1 VRRYPEVIRSLL
13 QLRTIRIIVRDDLP
27 MEREPMRRRCTPA
40 LLLLLPALVHA
51 GPDPAPAPDAAA
63 EAATAD
69 NVRLDR
75 VEVRERA
82 LPDPPYPGVAPSL
95 EGAKVAVGK
104 KTTVVDLSQQP
115 QLASDNLRAVLA
127 RTPGLLISE
136 QQVPSFVNVNYRGLG
151 DPHESEFVLFLR
163 DDVPLMADWL
173 GYSTLYAPPPPDR
186 IERVEFIRGG
196 ASLLYGPQP
205 GPTVNFVTRRA
216 DPAAPRTLRSSQVFG
231 SDRTY
236 YTYNEARGGDG
247 RFGWQVGADFRRSD
261 GQRNNGGY
269 RAGDFTASL
278 AWQPDEASWWALDA
292 YATDSDYGEAGRQSL
307 AQFTADPGIST
318 TPFNRIFLDRHGVAL
333 THERALGDATAL
345 VGKAWYA
352 YLDRLSRRTTNIA
365 PGTAPP
371 AFTTLDRQRFT
382 TGGLDLRVQH
392 EWGDN
397 HSFTGGGVL
406 YAVDT
411 PREQSRSSDLGTNA
425 SRGETLRF
433 SQERDGRYAALFAE
447 NVFRFGPWSVVP
459 GARVDFVDMAVTEPL
474 KLSTLRRPALDVDFE
489 RTAPLFGLGV
499 QRDLG
504 AHQAYANV
512 SRGYRPMRWDDIGNP
527 TAELAASNDPEL
539 GYALNAEFGLR
550 GAPTTGL
557 YYDVSVFHI
566 DLSDRIEQ
574 RIVPGT
580 VDIERINTG
589 DARHRGL
596 EAAVEYDVF
605 AVLRPDSGEALTVF
619 ANASLLDAEITASA
633 NPALV
638 GNTPLYAPDHVVRA
652 GVIWRAADGGKVSL
666 AGTWVDRQFWQDS
679 NLGSGSGAS
688 LLPAEIPAHHVLDLA
703 VEWPLGKTASVVGG
717 INNLTDETYYS
728 RIRSDGID
736 PAPQRTGYLG
746 VRLTL

>member
-1 VRRYPEVIRSLL
+1 
-13 QLRTIRIIVRDDLP
+13 
-27 MEREPMRRRCTPA
+27 MKRCTLA
-40 LLLLLPALVHA
+40 LMLTLPTLVHA
-51 GPDPAPAPDAAA
+51 GPNPAPVPDPAVDAAA
-63 EAATAD
+63 AD
-69 NVRLDR
+69 KVRLDR
-75 VEVRERA
+75 VDVRERA
-82 LPDPPYPGVAPSL
+82 LPDPPYPGVAPSV
-95 EGAKVAVGK
+95 EAARASVGK
-104 KTTVVDLSQQP
+104 KTTVVNLALQP

-163 DDVPLMADWL
+163 DDVSLMADWL

-186 IERVEFIRGG
+186 IEKVEFVRGG

-205 GPTVNFVTRRA
+205 DPTVNFVTRRA
-216 DPAAPRTLRSSQVFG
+216 DPAAPRTLRTSQVYG

-247 RFGWQVGADFRRSD
+247 RIGWQVGADFRRSD
-261 GQRNNGGY
+261 GQRDNGGY

-278 AWQPDEASWWALDA
+278 AWQPDDRSWWGLDA
-292 YATDSDYGEAGRQSL
+292 HATDSAYGEDGRQTL
-307 AQFTADPGIST
+307 AQFTANPELST
-318 TPFNRIFLDRHGVAL
+318 TPFNRIFLDRHGL
-333 THERALGDATAL
+333 TLSHERALGDATAL

-352 YLDRLSRRTTNIA
+352 YLDRLSRRTPNIA
-365 PGTAPP
+365 PGAALPG
-371 AFTTLDRQRFT
+371 FTTLDRQRFT
-382 TGGLDLRVQH
+382 SGGVDLRVQH

-397 HSFTGGGVL
+397 HTFTGGGVL
-406 YAVDT
+406 YTVDT
-411 PREQSRSSDLGTNA
+411 PREQSRSADLSTGA

-447 NVFRFGPWSVVP
+447 NVFRYGAWSVVP
-459 GARVDFVDMAVTEPL
+459 GVRIDFVDMAVSEPVRL
-474 KLSTLRRPALDVDFE
+474 ATLRRPALDVDFE

-504 AHQAYANV
+504 ANQAYANV

-539 GYALNAEFGLR
+539 GYALNAEIGLR
-550 GAPTTGL
+550 GAPVTGL
-557 YYDVSVFHI
+557 YYDVSMFHI

-574 RIVPGT
+574 RVVPGT
-580 VDIERINTG
+580 VDIERVNTG

-596 EAAVEYDVF
+596 EAALEYDIL
-605 AVLRPDSGEALTVF
+605 AALRPDGDDALTLF
-619 ANASLLDAEITASA
+619 ANASLLDAEITRSA
-633 NPALV
+633 NAALV

-652 GVIWRAADGGKVSL
+652 GAMWRGANGAKVSL
-666 AGTWVDRQFWQDS
+666 AGTWVDSQFWQDS
-679 NLGSGSGAS
+679 NLGSGTGAS
-688 LLPAEIPAHHVLDLA
+688 LLPAEIPAHHVLDVA
-703 VEWPLGKTASVVGG
+703 VEWPLGKRASVVGG

-736 PAPQRTGYLG
+736 PAPQRTGYVG
-746 VRLTL
+746 VRLVL